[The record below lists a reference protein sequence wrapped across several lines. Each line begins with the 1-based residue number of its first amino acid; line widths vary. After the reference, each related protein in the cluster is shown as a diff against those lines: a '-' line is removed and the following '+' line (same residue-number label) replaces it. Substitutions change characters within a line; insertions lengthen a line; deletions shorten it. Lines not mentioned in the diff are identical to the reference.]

1 MSVPE
6 PREIWQEVLAWL
18 RVARSDQRVARIC
31 IAVDPP
37 ARDVAAFHLPTG
49 GGEASEGISGSG
61 EQRFWQDPRFERLGR
76 VVVSHFPSVASFV
89 SARDDWTGWNIAYR

>member
-37 ARDVAAFHLPTG
+37 ARDVAAFHCQQAAEKLLKG
-49 GGEASEGISGSG
+49 FLVLASIDFGKTHDLNGSG
-61 EQRFWQDPRFERLGR
+61 G
-76 VVVSHFPSVASFV
+76 
-89 SARDDWTGWNIAYR
+89 